1 MAQKRIDFF
10 GGFQPTG
17 ADPTAGAKYE
27 ALAGIGQTLQ
37 QGLTGIIQ
45 QQDAKQQQQQQK
57 QQQERERRDVLQAQ
71 RDATRQSTDEQGRMI
86 APKLRDPATAA
97 GRSFNEIVTGAYRAD
112 VRRQLKE
119 ADARLSQQHMNDPE
133 AYQIAMDAFREGITN
148 GLPPELKFPID
159 EDIKNTTT
167 NTLTSLS
174 TDMFNRERRAGL
186 AAISASM
193 EDMTTD
199 MLNAAREGNTEAFDR
214 NAAELLA
221 LEERGV
227 EGGYLDPVAVNQQR
241 EQVAKQV
248 ERQKVVG
255 GLERIAEYEDL
266 LPEDRIAMMQEYI
279 GEQTQDFSEDLSPDE
294 RDSIE
299 AELNATLANEVN
311 KAQTLTVQQGRNR
324 AQQLHNLKMDA
335 KYGQRPPQDVLNDA
349 YTAFAKGEITGP
361 QMTQIETTIRDN
373 EVKRFEQGQR
383 HAAVF
388 ARMGGESVM
397 IEQKD
402 VDSTY
407 EAYIAPMI
415 ADMEPAQAIAEIA
428 NFSIATGIVPKQA
441 KQIIANGIYSE
452 NPDAILAAVEMFD
465 RISEVPGLDV
475 GLSKEQEV
483 FADVAAGLLTVT
495 TPEEALRLAREQTDP
510 SNKPRNEYRMQQLK
524 DKGIDYVDAV
534 EDVFDKFWGGVPD
547 LDDKNRYDMADEY
560 EDLVTSYYLLSG
572 DLERAKQKAGSRMR
586 KNWQH
591 SKAFDR
597 WMKYPAD
604 SYYNIGGDSSYIKPQ
619 LMDWAKENAP
629 GVNIQDVML
638 ISDKETGRM
647 VTNGLAPDYLVV
659 AVDNN
664 GEMVNIYA
672 TDPETGRQGMQ
683 RYAPDI
689 TAGAEWVMQRNER
702 LHQER
707 EKKGREAEQRRVEQ
721 LQRIEGM
728 PVDGM
733 YQTPENVKQR
743 QQAEQDKRAEQRRV
757 EQKRRMQ
764 GIPADG
770 LYPQADKG

>member
-1 MAQKRIDFF
+1 
-10 GGFQPTG
+10 
-17 ADPTAGAKYE
+17 
-27 ALAGIGQTLQ
+27 
-37 QGLTGIIQ
+37 
-45 QQDAKQQQQQQK
+45 
-57 QQQERERRDVLQAQ
+57 
-71 RDATRQSTDEQGRMI
+71 
-86 APKLRDPATAA
+86 
-97 GRSFNEIVTGAYRAD
+97 
-112 VRRQLKE
+112 
-119 ADARLSQQHMNDPE
+119 
-133 AYQIAMDAFREGITN
+133 
-148 GLPPELKFPID
+148 
-159 EDIKNTTT
+159 
-167 NTLTSLS
+167 
-174 TDMFNRERRAGL
+174 
-186 AAISASM
+186 
-193 EDMTTD
+193 
-199 MLNAAREGNTEAFDR
+199 
-214 NAAELLA
+214 
-221 LEERGV
+221 
-227 EGGYLDPVAVNQQR
+227 
-241 EQVAKQV
+241 
-248 ERQKVVG
+248 
-255 GLERIAEYEDL
+255 
-266 LPEDRIAMMQEYI
+266 
-279 GEQTQDFSEDLSPDE
+279 
-294 RDSIE
+294 
-299 AELNATLANEVN
+299 
-311 KAQTLTVQQGRNR
+311 
-324 AQQLHNLKMDA
+324 
-335 KYGQRPPQDVLNDA
+335 
-349 YTAFAKGEITGP
+349 
-361 QMTQIETTIRDN
+361 
-373 EVKRFEQGQR
+373 
-383 HAAVF
+383 
-388 ARMGGESVM
+388 
-397 IEQKD
+397 
-402 VDSTY
+402 
-407 EAYIAPMI
+407 
-415 ADMEPAQAIAEIA
+415 
-428 NFSIATGIVPKQA
+428 
-441 KQIIANGIYSE
+441 
-452 NPDAILAAVEMFD
+452 
-465 RISEVPGLDV
+465 LDV

-483 FADVAAGLLTVT
+483 FADVAAGLLAVT
-495 TPEEALRLAREQTDP
+495 TEEEALRLAREQTDP

-534 EDVFDKFWGGVPD
+534 EDVFDEFWGGVPD

-629 GVNIQDVML
+629 GVNIEDVML
-638 ISDKETGRM
+638 VSDKETGRM

-664 GEMVNIYA
+664 GEMVNIYT